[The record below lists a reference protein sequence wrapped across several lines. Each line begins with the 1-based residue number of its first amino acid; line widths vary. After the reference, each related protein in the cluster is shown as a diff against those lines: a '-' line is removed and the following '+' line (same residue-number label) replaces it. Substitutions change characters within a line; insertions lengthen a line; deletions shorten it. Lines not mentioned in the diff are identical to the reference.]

1 MALVQRRA
9 AVTPLITQPE
19 FFSDFTSDFEIGDVR
34 KDMVRLTN
42 EEAVKSSIRNLLLT
56 NRGDRL
62 FNPTLGSDIRSLMFE
77 NASPVQEQLLVEY
90 ITKTIEN
97 YEPRAN
103 LLSVLINTEIDQHAV
118 YATIAFNIINK
129 QEPVVFDLIL
139 NRIR

>member
-103 LLSVLINTEIDQHAV
+103 LLSVQVNTEIDQHAV
-118 YATIAFNIINK
+118 YATIAFSIINK